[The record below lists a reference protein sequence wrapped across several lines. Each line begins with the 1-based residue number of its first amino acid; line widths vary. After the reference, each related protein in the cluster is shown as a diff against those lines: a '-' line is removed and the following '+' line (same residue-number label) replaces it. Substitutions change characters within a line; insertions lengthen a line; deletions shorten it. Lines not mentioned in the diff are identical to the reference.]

1 MTPSQIIAMVR
12 DAAILGALG
21 FILWYV
27 HRADE
32 NAFKVDN
39 LTAAT
44 KQLTAN
50 AATAARYSKE
60 ASDAQS
66 QLAQQMAAN
75 AAAIGSQR
83 APVLLCP
90 PSAGARAVSGAPS
103 SAAGQ
108 LAGAGGAAAGA
119 RSDPQPG
126 RDVRPEINAFEVK
139 FEGALATC
147 RSVLAQ
153 WPH

>member
-1 MTPSQIIAMVR
+1 MTPSQIIALVR

-39 LTAAT
+39 LTATT

-50 AATAARYSKE
+50 AATAARYAKE

-66 QLAQQMAAN
+66 QLTHQVAAN

-90 PSAGARAVSGAPS
+90 PAASARAVPGATAGATGQPAS
-103 SAAGQ
+103 AGGVAAGPR
-108 LAGAGGAAAGA
+108 GN
-119 RSDPQPG
+119 SQPG
-126 RDVRPEINAFEVK
+126 RDVRPELNAFETK
-139 FEGALATC
+139 YENALATC

-153 WPH
+153 WPR